1 MAREMAK
8 KALSD
13 VPNQEQ
19 RPPVCF
25 YRFPKKGYEKSR
37 REAWIKAVRQQ
48 NEDGTPWLPSAT
60 SRICNYH
67 FVDYAKSN
75 VEHSP
80 SYVPTIFPEVY
91 RKKAT
96 MSSSRFNRFFRR
108 SQTNVEACR
117 AVFPGEMAETEDD
130 EDEVGST
137 IRRDDVQAHHKLE
150 CDNIAGGH
158 CPYVVVNT
166 QEQQIPKTYYAS
178 HSVAT
183 VHANKDSTS
192 WRRKCGFSGFST
204 LKESEQSL
212 RDLCCVTLQ
221 VFSVLLNMIPDQNY
235 KTTDMPKEDKLAL
248 FLMKLK
254 LGISLTSLGA
264 LFVDK
269 STASRA
275 FRYILDMLSVKLER
289 WVFVPP
295 RDVIKDTMPD
305 IFKQHYPNCTFIID
319 CTEIRTETPGQTD
332 QQYYMYSN
340 YKGTFTLKVLIAIVP
355 NGQLA
360 FVSKVYGGR
369 HSDTFIT
376 KASGF
381 LHHVQPGDVILS
393 DKGFPSV
400 RADMSDN
407 GAVLIMP
414 PMEKGGQYSEQDM
427 DDTYRVAQVRIH
439 VERAIQR
446 LKLFNVL
453 NDRVPVTLI
462 PHMNKIIRV
471 CAALVS
477 TQSHIIRTD

>member
-1 MAREMAK
+1 
-8 KALSD
+8 
-13 VPNQEQ
+13 
-19 RPPVCF
+19 
-25 YRFPKKGYEKSR
+25 
-37 REAWIKAVRQQ
+37 
-48 NEDGTPWLPSAT
+48 
-60 SRICNYH
+60 
-67 FVDYAKSN
+67 
-75 VEHSP
+75 
-80 SYVPTIFPEVY
+80 
-91 RKKAT
+91 

-150 CDNIAGGH
+150 CDNIAGGN
-158 CPYVVVNT
+158 PDRVSIGDGSL
-166 QEQQIPKTYYAS
+166 QIFLSVTNGGDASSQVS
-178 HSVAT
+178 HSRQDT
-183 VHANKDSTS
+183 KANKDSTS

-221 VFSVLLNMIPDQNY
+221 VFSVLLNMIPDQRY
-235 KTTDMPKEDKLAL
+235 KTTDMPKEDKLVL

-264 LFVDK
+264 LFGVDK

-275 FRYILDMLSVKLER
+275 FRYILDILSVKLER

-305 IFKQHYPNCTFIID
+305 IFKQHYPNCTCIID

-332 QQYYMYSN
+332 QQYYLYSN

-376 KASGF
+376 KDSGF

-414 PMEKGGQYSEQDM
+414 PMAKGGQYSEQDM

-453 NDRVPVTLI
+453 NNRVPVTLI

-471 CAALVS
+471 CAALVN